1 MGGIDLCTL
10 QHIMGQERPETTT
23 CRRGGKKPMSYKC
36 NTGKGQIETGNNE
49 SFEARLKSTI
59 DHPTLEEWSNCLS

>member
-1 MGGIDLCTL
+1 
-10 QHIMGQERPETTT
+10 
-23 CRRGGKKPMSYKC
+23 MSYKC

-49 SFEARLKSTI
+49 SFEARLESTI